1 MVLRLTQQI
10 RCVPVQN
17 KHGVKLEN
25 ERERSNSDYTA
36 ARTYLSL
43 LLILPHTGRKM
54 TQMTY
59 ITKQKKCNLR
69 VQKKDLISVLDT
81 VRGGG
86 GRGGWGERETGRD
99 PKPCLDDQSKCFD
112 YKELNQNGIPSRS
125 VLASHSR

>member
-17 KHGVKLEN
+17 KHGVKRET

-36 ARTYLSL
+36 GRTYLSL
-43 LLILPHTGRKM
+43 LLILPHTGGKM

-86 GRGGWGERETGRD
+86 GRGGWGERDGKR
-99 PKPCLDDQSKCFD
+99 PKTLS
-112 YKELNQNGIPSRS
+112 
-125 VLASHSR
+125 